1 MTTSADYTEEE
12 WNELVKAPITAGV
25 LIITSDPHVTSMMG
39 EISAMMNAVLKQPVP
54 VGAEE
59 LVGALVRDIKAKT
72 ENKEMMEQMDVKGKD
87 PEQVM
92 GEMLAQLKDVCILLD
107 EKSGADEANGFKQWI
122 MGVAKATAE
131 AGREGG
137 FFGIGSVRVS
147 EKEKIAMEEIV
158 KALDL
163 VR

>member
-59 LVGALVRDIKAKT
+59 LVGALVQDIKAKT

-92 GEMLAQLKDVCILLD
+92 GEMLAQLRDVCILLD